1 MRQDLATMTPEA
13 LANQSNMGFVK
24 RAQKEIAE
32 GKVPEIQELADG
44 TVVANFAAER
54 ITTKLPPGKALKD
67 TQCSCGAK
75 GVCRHRVAA
84 VLVYSAGAGV
94 ENRQPW
100 TITVDELVEWLG
112 PRKALVDAAE
122 AEGWDLEVSIRPPK
136 VRFAGNTVSFL
147 AGAELDHIDCDCS
160 IKKCVHVPLAIRAFQ
175 RLAPADRERVSVS
188 LRLGPPPRKVASP
201 LALESMAAYLARFME
216 KGLGD
221 ARGLDQ
227 ARAEAKANVEDC
239 PWLDGV
245 IEDLEVQRSAWE
257 GRSAMHDPG
266 RVRTLLMEAFARV
279 RSAGRGNDPA
289 ALLGMGEPI
298 QVPMERARLLSLGAR
313 ISAIGSVRSLEVL
326 FWDGATI
333 VSWFMPLPTNVDVA
347 NVMAVANIPLSVL
360 ASGQVVSEHLVRLAR
375 RTVEIKRGQKT
386 QVMPQK
392 GQWIDIPAPYGFSS
406 PTALLQNEMDRPP
419 WFLRHRARTEALRVI
434 ATPRGVTGLS
444 FSPGRQTLT
453 GLIEDDEGGVLV
465 IERAYE
471 WFAPGAIPKLAE
483 ELPNACY
490 VSGWLRGSG
499 ARKILEPI
507 AVVTKGEEGRV
518 IVPDLAP
525 DAPIPPLPVT
535 ATELGNPLDAV
546 LLRLESA
553 LDTLAHEGVLGG
565 RIPQLASILHGVG
578 LRRLGSVYSRLEMA
592 RAAGDASEATKA
604 WADAAIAAGLA
615 RA

>member
-32 GKVPEIQELADG
+32 GKAPEVQELPDG
-44 TVVANFAAER
+44 TVIAQFAAER
-54 ITTKLPPGKALKD
+54 VTTKLPPGKALKD

-84 VLVYSAGAGV
+84 ALVYSAGAGV

-100 TITVDELVEWLG
+100 SITVDELVEWLG
-112 PRKALVDAAE
+112 PRISLVDAAE
-122 AEGWDLEVSIRPPK
+122 AEGVDIELSIRPPK
-136 VRFAGNTVSFL
+136 VRFAGCTVSFL
-147 AGAELDHIDCDCS
+147 AGAEIDHIECDCS
-160 IKKCVHVPLAIRAFQ
+160 LKKCVHVPLAIRAFQ
-175 RLAPADRERVSVS
+175 RLSPQDRERISVQM
-188 LRLGPPPRKVASP
+188 RLGPPPRKVASV
-201 LALESMAAYLARFME
+201 LALDALTAYLGRLME

-227 ARAEAKANVEDC
+227 ARAEARANVADC

-245 IEDLEVQRSAWE
+245 IEDLEAQRLAWETRSAV
-257 GRSAMHDPG
+257 HDAG
-266 RVRTLLMEAFARV
+266 RVRLLLMEAFARI
-279 RSAGRGNDPA
+279 RSARRGNDPA

-298 QVPMERARLLSLGAR
+298 RVPMERARLLSLGAR
-313 ISAIGSVRSLEVL
+313 ISAIGSSRSLEVL
-326 FWDGATI
+326 FWDGATV
-333 VSWFMPLPTNVDVA
+333 VSWFMPLPGNTDVA
-347 NVMAVANIPLSVL
+347 NVMAVANTPLSVL

-375 RTVEIKRGQKT
+375 RTVEIRRGQKT

-392 GQWIDIPAPYGFSS
+392 GQWIDIPAPYGFPG
-406 PTALLQNEMDRPP
+406 PTALLRNEMDRPP
-419 WFLRHRARTEALRVI
+419 WFLRHRARTEALRVV
-434 ATPRGVTGLS
+434 ATPLGVTKLS

-453 GLIEDDEGGVLV
+453 GLVEDDNGGTLL

-471 WFAPGAIPKLAE
+471 WFAPGAIAKLAE

-490 VSGWLRGSG
+490 VSGWLRGAG
-499 ARKILEPI
+499 ARQILEPI
-507 AVVTKGEEGRV
+507 AVVTKGDEGRV
-518 IVPDLAP
+518 VVPDLAP
-525 DAPIPPLPVT
+525 DAPIPFLPVT
-535 ATELGNPLDAV
+535 AAEFTNPLDSV

-553 LDTLAHEGVLGG
+553 LDTVAHEGVLGG
-565 RIPQLASILHGVG
+565 RIPQLAPILQGVG
-578 LRRLGSVYSRLEMA
+578 LRRLAAIYSRLEMA
-592 RAAGDASEATKA
+592 RAATDASGATKA